1 MRISKIYAREILD
14 SRSNPTIEVEVETPS
29 GITARAAV
37 PSGASTGK
45 HEAVELRDKDST
57 RYGGKGVLSAIKSV
71 ECVIAPELM
80 GMSVFDQR
88 AIDRAMIAL
97 DGTECKSNLGA
108 NAMLGTSLAVAKL
121 AAKLLR
127 MPLYRYL
134 GGVNTCVM
142 PVPMMN
148 VINGGSHSDSPIA
161 FQEFMIRPV
170 GAGSFSRALRMGAEV
185 FHALQSVLHKR
196 GLGTA
201 VGDEGGFAPMLNSA
215 EEAIELIMAAI
226 LAAGYKAGEDI
237 TIGLDCASSEFYSD
251 GVYDYSKF
259 EGAHGKQ
266 RSSDEQVAY
275 LEGLVTKYPIDSIE
289 DGMAENDW
297 DGWRKLTECIGE
309 RCQLVGDDLFVTNVE
324 FLEKGIKEAC
334 GNAILVKLNQ
344 IGTLSETL
352 DAIDM
357 AHRNGYKSIISHR
370 SGETEDTT
378 IADIAVAVGSG
389 QIKTGSLSRSERM
402 AKYNQLLRIEE
413 EIGKFAVYGYRSIK

>member
-71 ECVIAPELM
+71 ECAIAPELM

-127 MPLYRYL
+127 MPLFRYI
-134 GGVNTCVM
+134 GGVDAHIL
-142 PVPMMN
+142 PIPMFN
-148 VINGGSHSDSPIA
+148 IINGGRHSDSPVA

-170 GAGSFSRALRMGAEV
+170 AARSFKEAMRMGVAV
-185 FHALQSVLHKR
+185 FQALKDELKHR
-196 GLGTA
+196 GLSTA
-201 VGDEGGFAPMLNSA
+201 VGDEGGFAPAFDST
-215 EEAIELIMAAI
+215 EDI
-226 LAAGYKAGEDI
+226 LQTMTVATEKAGFTPGRDV
-237 TIGLDCASSEFYSD
+237 TFALDCAATEYYN
-251 GVYDYSKF
+251 GCYDYRLF
-259 EGAHGKQ
+259 EGNAGVKLTTA
-266 RSSDEQVAY
+266 EQVDYIAY
-275 LEGLVTKYPIDSIE
+275 LVDKYPIDSVE
-289 DGMAENDW
+289 DPLSEDDW
-297 DGWRKLTECIGE
+297 QGWQSLTEKIGN
-309 RCQLVGDDLFVTNVE
+309 RCQVVGDDLCTTNPKRIYRAIRERSCNAV
-324 FLEKGIKEAC
+324 LIKP
-334 GNAILVKLNQ
+334 NQ
-344 IGTLSETL
+344 IGTLTETIE
-352 DAIDM
+352 AVRM
-357 AHRNGYKSIISHR
+357 AQHAALKTIISHR

-378 IADIAVAVGSG
+378 IAELAVALGAG
-389 QIKTGSLSRSERM
+389 QIKSGSLTRSERM

-413 EIGKFAVYGYRSIK
+413 ALGEDATMG